1 MLFLVTMVPY
11 RIRKS
16 FLSKDQLQKLFWYLF
31 FSADPAEAGGI
42 FWRKE
47 FFCRAFPKRTPRRI
61 DVNLTSILRRCV
73 KDQTSTNFYVISAYF
88 FDVIS
93 LIEKSMPFPHTFF
106 NVISMVEKSRLLPR
120 TFFDVILTQVVST
133 YFFDVISLIK
143 KFTVFPRTFYDVIYL
158 VEISTVFLLTFF
170 NVILM
175 VEKSTLFARTF
186 FDEIWMGPN
195 STAFLV
201 GCKVMKTFE
210 EVFLR

>member
-106 NVISMVEKSRLLPR
+106 NVISMV
-120 TFFDVILTQVVST
+120 
-133 YFFDVISLIK
+133 K